1 MHRFVK
7 FISLLITTMALVGCY
22 HSNPNGKV
30 LPSTASSSTQTHE
43 VAGYNLDSVSEMQ
56 NFNYEFYKTHHYAQ
70 NYNFVV
76 RKDSIYLLKQQPEEM
91 LSNKEEFAHRG
102 G

>member
-70 NYNFVV
+70 ATTRGDAEQYGN
-76 RKDSIYLLKQQPEEM
+76 RLIC
-91 LSNKEEFAHRG
+91 NKEEFAHRG